1 MYEKFG
7 EFNTVTELNMAA
19 EGLLKEGDTESLYE
33 LAEENGIDRE
43 DAQDYINGD
52 TDTLATELSAALGKL
67 DKEAEALRVK
77 EIMQD
82 WTDYIKI
89 LCIEDENICRKVKN
103 KNKSLTGCI
112 GELLKWSYENK
123 YSVQKE
129 IVKAAGIT
137 GSVQMGIPGNSTAK
151 KIIKEYY
158 GR

>member
-67 DKEAEALRVK
+67 DKEAEALKVR

-89 LCIEDENICRKVKN
+89 LCIEDENICRKVKQ

-137 GSVQMGIPGNSTAK
+137 RSVQMGIPGNSTAK